1 MHCASNARIV
11 DFGGWAMPLH
21 YGSQLDEHQAVR
33 TDAGMFDVSHMCV
46 IDIGGTVGSDDVRT
60 FLRYVLA
67 NDIDKLKTPGRAL
80 YSCMLNA
87 HGGVI
92 DDLIVYL
99 VREDL
104 FRVVVN
110 AATAEQDIVWLNQ
123 LNAEGEFGV
132 TLMPRRDLAM
142 IAVQGPHACAKVLKA
157 VPAVRS
163 ATEALQPFGF
173 AIVPATPYGEMLL
186 ARTGYTGEDGFELIV
201 TADAVTALWLK
212 LAEAGVRPC
221 GLGARDTL
229 RLEAGMNLYGQD
241 MDINTSPLDAG
252 LGWTVELVAARDF
265 VADLQYTESHEWVRL
280 ETDGT
285 VTIGITDHAQ
295 EALGDIV
302 FLELPTEGTKIA
314 AGKSLAVIES
324 VKAASDIYA
333 PISGEVLEINEKL
346 ADEPG
351 AVNADPYAAWLL
363 KLKPSEQAELA
374 SLMSAEAYR
383 QSLGG

>member
-1 MHCASNARIV
+1 M
-11 DFGGWAMPLH
+11 
-21 YGSQLDEHQAVR
+21 
-33 TDAGMFDVSHMCV
+33 
-46 IDIGGTVGSDDVRT
+46 
-60 FLRYVLA
+60 
-67 NDIDKLKTPGRAL
+67 KLP
-80 YSCMLNA
+80 
-87 HGGVI
+87 
-92 DDLIVYL
+92 
-99 VREDL
+99 
-104 FRVVVN
+104 
-110 AATAEQDIVWLNQ
+110 
-123 LNAEGEFGV
+123 
-132 TLMPRRDLAM
+132 
-142 IAVQGPHACAKVLKA
+142 
-157 VPAVRS
+157 
-163 ATEALQPFGF
+163 
-173 AIVPATPYGEMLL
+173 
-186 ARTGYTGEDGFELIV
+186 
-201 TADAVTALWLK
+201 
-212 LAEAGVRPC
+212 
-221 GLGARDTL
+221 
-229 RLEAGMNLYGQD
+229 
-241 MDINTSPLDAG
+241 
-252 LGWTVELVAARDF
+252 
-265 VADLQYTESHEWVRL
+265 ADLQYTESHEWVRL